1 MQVYFCKMSLM
12 HLMYISWRCQSF
24 WGWCGSD
31 MACQRLDQRTGPQLS
46 HRLDLR
52 SRVDLDFDS
61 TYESG
66 GAFLSLCHLLWL
78 TEWRGVWYIQADSNR
93 VQYSTTK
100 TLRAD

>member
-1 MQVYFCKMSLM
+1 
-12 HLMYISWRCQSF
+12 
-24 WGWCGSD
+24 

-66 GAFLSLCHLLWL
+66 GPFCLFATFYDLQNDVEYDIFKL
-78 TEWRGVWYIQADSNR
+78 TAIE
-93 VQYSTTK
+93 YSTVPPK
-100 TLRAD
+100 R